1 MTISNVPNWKQ
12 FEIDGWQDCCAELK
26 EFVLHKKPEIALGM
40 SLMVW
45 RRCWP
50 QPYTQLPDECPKL
63 WDLLEPT
70 FGKIR
75 QVGFFVMHDK
85 WTAIHTDN
93 YDAIADGKGAA
104 CRRINMPVM
113 NCAKSVTRFWKP
125 KPIEVIKQNTEDE
138 NPLNRNVNGERL
150 AVSLASTDPDKDTVE
165 MNARGQDPE
174 WISDRLG
181 HDNVKWKPTKVLM
194 PDGTHYNNYAY
205 KNMLE
210 IDSVVVDKP
219 TILRVDVPH
228 NVTVT
233 GWNFPRVTV
242 TVGFEDESVL
252 ETY

>member
-50 QPYTQLPDECPKL
+50 QPYEQLPEECPKL
-63 WDLLEPT
+63 WNLLEPT

-93 YDAIADGKGAA
+93 YDAVADGKGAA
-104 CRRINMPVM
+104 GRRINMPVM
-113 NCAKSVTRFWKP
+113 NCQQSVTRFWTQKP
-125 KPIEVIKQNTEDE
+125 TSVDDDAQ
-138 NPLNRNVNGERL
+138 
-150 AVSLASTDPDKDTVE
+150 
-165 MNARGQDPE
+165 GQSPE
-174 WISDRLG
+174 WVADRLG
-181 HDNVKWKPTKVLM
+181 ADNLKWKPTRILM
-194 PDGTHYNNYAY
+194 PDGTHYNNFAY
-205 KNMLE
+205 KNMIE

-219 TILRVDVPH
+219 TIIRVDVPH

-233 GWNFPRVTV
+233 GWKFPRVTV
-242 TVGFEDESVL
+242 TVGFEDEELL

>member
-12 FEIDGWQDCCAELK
+12 FEIDGWQECCAELK

-50 QPYTQLPDECPKL
+50 LPYEQLPEECPQL
-63 WDLLEPT
+63 WSLLEPT

-93 YDAIADGKGAA
+93 YDAVADGKGAA
-104 CRRINMPVM
+104 SRRINMPVM
-113 NCAKSVTRFWKP
+113 NCQQSVTRFWKQ
-125 KPIEVIKQNTEDE
+125 KPTSVDDDAQ
-138 NPLNRNVNGERL
+138 
-150 AVSLASTDPDKDTVE
+150 
-165 MNARGQDPE
+165 GQSPE
-174 WISDRLG
+174 WVADRLG
-181 HDNVKWKPTKVLM
+181 ADNLKWKPTRILM
-194 PDGTHYNNYAY
+194 PDGTHYNNFAY
-205 KNMLE
+205 KNMIE

-219 TILRVDVPH
+219 TIIRVDVPH

-233 GWNFPRVTV
+233 GWKFPRVTV
-242 TVGFEDESVL
+242 TVGFEDEELL

>member
-26 EFVLHKKPEIALGM
+26 EFVLHKKPEIALGV

-50 QPYTQLPDECPKL
+50 QPYEQLPEECPKL

-93 YDAIADGKGAA
+93 YDAVADGKGAA

-113 NCAKSVTRFWKP
+113 NCKKSVTRFWKQ
-125 KPIEVIKQNTEDE
+125 KP
-138 NPLNRNVNGERL
+138 
-150 AVSLASTDPDKDTVE
+150 LASVDDD
-165 MNARGQDPE
+165 AQGQNPE
-174 WISDRLG
+174 WVTDRLG
-181 HDNVKWKPTKVLM
+181 ADNLKWKPTRVLM
-194 PDGTHYNNYAY
+194 PDGTHYNNFAY
-205 KNMLE
+205 KNMIE
-210 IDSVVVDKP
+210 VDSVVVDKP
-219 TILRVDVPH
+219 TIIRVDVPH
-228 NVTVT
+228 NVTMS
-233 GWNFPRVTV
+233 GWKFPRVTV
-242 TVGFEDESVL
+242 TVGFEDEKLL

>member
-12 FEIDGWQDCCAELK
+12 FEIDGWQECCAELK

-50 QPYTQLPDECPKL
+50 LPYEQLPEECPQL
-63 WDLLEPT
+63 WSLLEPT

-113 NCAKSVTRFWKP
+113 NCQQSVTRFWKQ
-125 KPIEVIKQNTEDE
+125 KPTSVDDDAQ
-138 NPLNRNVNGERL
+138 
-150 AVSLASTDPDKDTVE
+150 
-165 MNARGQDPE
+165 GQSPE
-174 WISDRLG
+174 WVADRLG
-181 HDNVKWKPTKVLM
+181 ADNLKWKPTRILM
-194 PDGTHYNNYAY
+194 PDGTHYNNFAY
-205 KNMLE
+205 KNMIE

-219 TILRVDVPH
+219 TIIRVDVPH

-233 GWNFPRVTV
+233 GWKFPRVTV
-242 TVGFEDESVL
+242 TVGFEDEELL

>member
-50 QPYTQLPDECPKL
+50 QPYEQLPEECPKL
-63 WDLLEPT
+63 WNLLEPT

-93 YDAIADGKGAA
+93 YDAIADGEGAA
-104 CRRINMPVM
+104 GRRINMPVM
-113 NCAKSVTRFWKP
+113 NCEQSVTRFWTQ
-125 KPIEVIKQNTEDE
+125 KPIEEVKQNMKDAEPHD
-138 NPLNRNVNGERL
+138 RNVNGARV
-150 AVSLASTDPDKDTVE
+150 AVSLASVDDD
-165 MNARGQDPE
+165 AQGQSPE
-174 WISDRLG
+174 WVADRLG
-181 HDNVKWKPTKVLM
+181 ADNLKWKPTRILM
-194 PDGTHYNNYAY
+194 PDGTHYNNFAY
-205 KNMLE
+205 KNMIE
-210 IDSVVVDKP
+210 VDSVVVDKP
-219 TILRVDVPH
+219 TIIRVDVPH
-228 NVTVT
+228 NVTVS
-233 GWNFPRVTV
+233 GWKFPRVTV
-242 TVGFEDESVL
+242 TVGFEDEKLL

>member
-50 QPYTQLPDECPKL
+50 QPYEQLPEECPKL
-63 WDLLEPT
+63 WNLLEPT

-93 YDAIADGKGAA
+93 YDAVADGKGAA
-104 CRRINMPVM
+104 GRRINMPVM
-113 NCAKSVTRFWKP
+113 NCQQSVTRFWKQ
-125 KPIEVIKQNTEDE
+125 KPTSVDDDAQ
-138 NPLNRNVNGERL
+138 
-150 AVSLASTDPDKDTVE
+150 
-165 MNARGQDPE
+165 GQSPE
-174 WISDRLG
+174 WVADRLG
-181 HDNVKWKPTKVLM
+181 ADNLKWKPTRILM
-194 PDGTHYNNYAY
+194 PDGTHYNNFAY
-205 KNMLE
+205 KNMIE
-210 IDSVVVDKP
+210 VDSVVVDKP
-219 TILRVDVPH
+219 TIIRVDVPH
-228 NVTVT
+228 NVTVS
-233 GWNFPRVTV
+233 GWKFPRVTV
-242 TVGFEDESVL
+242 TVGFEDEKLL

>member
-12 FEIDGWQDCCAELK
+12 FEIDGWQECCAELK

-50 QPYTQLPDECPKL
+50 LPYEQLPEECPQL
-63 WDLLEPT
+63 WSLLEPT

-104 CRRINMPVM
+104 GRRINMPVM
-113 NCAKSVTRFWKP
+113 NCEQSVTRFWTQ
-125 KPIEVIKQNTEDE
+125 KPIEEVKQNMKDAEPHD
-138 NPLNRNVNGERL
+138 RNVNGARV
-150 AVSLASTDPDKDTVE
+150 AVSLASVDDD
-165 MNARGQDPE
+165 AQGQSPE
-174 WISDRLG
+174 WVADRLG
-181 HDNVKWKPTKVLM
+181 ADNLKWKPTRILM
-194 PDGTHYNNYAY
+194 PDGTHYNNFAY
-205 KNMLE
+205 KNMIE

-219 TILRVDVPH
+219 TIIRVDVPH

-233 GWNFPRVTV
+233 GWKFPRVTV
-242 TVGFEDESVL
+242 TVGFEDEELL

>member
-12 FEIDGWQDCCAELK
+12 FEIDGWQECCAELK

-50 QPYTQLPDECPKL
+50 QPYLQLPEECPKL

-104 CRRINMPVM
+104 GRRINMPVM
-113 NCAKSVTRFWKP
+113 NCEQSVTRFWKQ
-125 KPIEVIKQNTEDE
+125 KPVEILEQNMKDE
-138 NPLNRNVNGERL
+138 EPHDRNVNGARV
-150 AVSLASTDPDKDTVE
+150 AVSLASVDDD
-165 MNARGQDPE
+165 AQGQSPE
-174 WISDRLG
+174 WVADRLG
-181 HDNVKWKPTKVLM
+181 AENLKWKPTRILM
-194 PDGTHYNNYAY
+194 PDGTHYNNFAY

-242 TVGFEDESVL
+242 TVGFEDEELL

>member
-12 FEIDGWQDCCAELK
+12 FEIDGWQECCAELK

-50 QPYTQLPDECPKL
+50 LPYEQLPEECPQL
-63 WDLLEPT
+63 WSLLEPT

-104 CRRINMPVM
+104 GRRINMPVM
-113 NCAKSVTRFWKP
+113 NCEQSVTRFWTQ
-125 KPIEVIKQNTEDE
+125 KPIEEVKQNMKDAEPHD
-138 NPLNRNVNGERL
+138 RNVNGARV
-150 AVSLASTDPDKDTVE
+150 AVSLASVDDD
-165 MNARGQDPE
+165 AQGQSPE
-174 WISDRLG
+174 WVADRLG
-181 HDNVKWKPTKVLM
+181 ADNLKWKPTRVLM
-194 PDGTHYNNYAY
+194 PDGTHYNNFAY
-205 KNMLE
+205 KNMIE
-210 IDSVVVDKP
+210 VDSVVVDKP
-219 TILRVDVPH
+219 TIIRVDVPH
-228 NVTVT
+228 NVTVS
-233 GWNFPRVTV
+233 GWKFPRVTV
-242 TVGFEDESVL
+242 TVGFEDEKLL

>member
-50 QPYTQLPDECPKL
+50 QPYEQLPEECPKL

-93 YDAIADGKGAA
+93 YDAVADGKGAA

-113 NCAKSVTRFWKP
+113 NCKKSVTRFWKQ
-125 KPIEVIKQNTEDE
+125 K
-138 NPLNRNVNGERL
+138 
-150 AVSLASTDPDKDTVE
+150 SLASVDDD
-165 MNARGQDPE
+165 AQGQNPE
-174 WISDRLG
+174 WVTDRLG
-181 HDNVKWKPTKVLM
+181 ADNLKWKPTRVLM
-194 PDGTHYNNYAY
+194 PDGTHYNNFAY
-205 KNMLE
+205 KNMIE
-210 IDSVVVDKP
+210 VDSVVVDKP
-219 TILRVDVPH
+219 TIIRVDVPH
-228 NVTVT
+228 NVTMS
-233 GWNFPRVTV
+233 GWKFPRVTV
-242 TVGFEDESVL
+242 TVGFEDEKLL

>member
-50 QPYTQLPDECPKL
+50 QPYEQLPEECPKL
-63 WDLLEPT
+63 WNLLEPT

-104 CRRINMPVM
+104 GRRINMPVM
-113 NCAKSVTRFWKP
+113 NCEQSVTRFWTQ
-125 KPIEVIKQNTEDE
+125 KPIEEVKQNMKDAEPHD
-138 NPLNRNVNGERL
+138 RNVNGARV
-150 AVSLASTDPDKDTVE
+150 AVSLASVDDD
-165 MNARGQDPE
+165 AQGQSPE
-174 WISDRLG
+174 WVADRLG
-181 HDNVKWKPTKVLM
+181 ADNLKWKPTRVLM
-194 PDGTHYNNYAY
+194 PDGTHYNNFAY
-205 KNMLE
+205 KNMIE
-210 IDSVVVDKP
+210 VDSVVVDKP
-219 TILRVDVPH
+219 TIIRVDVPH
-228 NVTVT
+228 NVTVS
-233 GWNFPRVTV
+233 GWKFPRVTV
-242 TVGFEDESVL
+242 TVGFEDEKLL

>member
-50 QPYTQLPDECPKL
+50 QPYTKLPEECPKL
-63 WDLLEPT
+63 WDLLVPT
-70 FGKIR
+70 FGPIR

-85 WTAIHTDN
+85 WCSIHTDN

-113 NCAKSVTRFWKP
+113 NCEKSVTRFWKQ
-125 KPIEVIKQNTEDE
+125 KPIEVVKQSVKDE
-138 NPLNRNVNGERL
+138 GPLSRNLN
-150 AVSLASTDPDKDTVE
+150 DKPAQVE
-165 MNARGQDPE
+165 DPE
-174 WISDRLG
+174 WISDEVG
-181 HDNVKWKPTKVLM
+181 HDNVEWEPTKVLM

-205 KNMLE
+205 KNMIE
-210 IDSVVVDKP
+210 VDSVVVDKP

-242 TVGFEDESVL
+242 TVGFDDESVL

>member
-50 QPYTQLPDECPKL
+50 QPYEQLPEECPKL

-93 YDAIADGKGAA
+93 YDAVADGKGAA

-113 NCAKSVTRFWKP
+113 NCQESVTRFWKQ
-125 KPIEVIKQNTEDE
+125 KP
-138 NPLNRNVNGERL
+138 
-150 AVSLASTDPDKDTVE
+150 LASVDDD
-165 MNARGQDPE
+165 AQGQNPE
-174 WISDRLG
+174 WVTDRLG
-181 HDNVKWKPTKVLM
+181 ADNLKWKPTRVLM
-194 PDGTHYNNYAY
+194 PDGTHYNNFAY
-205 KNMLE
+205 KNMIE
-210 IDSVVVDKP
+210 VDSVVVDKP
-219 TILRVDVPH
+219 TIIRVDVPH
-228 NVTVT
+228 NVTMS
-233 GWNFPRVTV
+233 GWKFPRVTV
-242 TVGFEDESVL
+242 TVGFEDEKLL

>member
-50 QPYTQLPDECPKL
+50 QPYEQLPEECPKL

-93 YDAIADGKGAA
+93 YDAVADGKGAA

-113 NCAKSVTRFWKP
+113 NCQKSITRFWKQ
-125 KPIEVIKQNTEDE
+125 KP
-138 NPLNRNVNGERL
+138 
-150 AVSLASTDPDKDTVE
+150 LASVDDD
-165 MNARGQDPE
+165 AQGQNPE
-174 WISDRLG
+174 WVTDRLG
-181 HDNVKWKPTKVLM
+181 ADNLKWKPTRVLM
-194 PDGTHYNNYAY
+194 PDGTHYNNFAY
-205 KNMLE
+205 KNMIE
-210 IDSVVVDKP
+210 VDSVVVDKP
-219 TILRVDVPH
+219 TIIRVDVPH
-228 NVTVT
+228 NVTMS
-233 GWNFPRVTV
+233 GWKFPRVTV
-242 TVGFEDESVL
+242 TVGFEDEKLL

>member
-50 QPYTQLPDECPKL
+50 QPYEQLPEECPKL

-93 YDAIADGKGAA
+93 YDAVADGKGAA

-113 NCAKSVTRFWKP
+113 NCKKSVTRFWKQ
-125 KPIEVIKQNTEDE
+125 KP
-138 NPLNRNVNGERL
+138 
-150 AVSLASTDPDKDTVE
+150 LASVDDD
-165 MNARGQDPE
+165 AQGQNPE
-174 WISDRLG
+174 WVTDRLG
-181 HDNVKWKPTKVLM
+181 ADNLKWKPTRVLM
-194 PDGTHYNNYAY
+194 PDGTHYNNFAY
-205 KNMLE
+205 KNMIE
-210 IDSVVVDKP
+210 VDSVVVDKP
-219 TILRVDVPH
+219 TIIRVDVPH
-228 NVTVT
+228 NVTMS
-233 GWNFPRVTV
+233 GWKFPRVTV
-242 TVGFEDESVL
+242 TVGFEDEKLL

>member
-12 FEIDGWQDCCAELK
+12 FEIDGWQECCAELK

-50 QPYTQLPDECPKL
+50 LPYEQLPEECPQL
-63 WDLLEPT
+63 WSLLEPT

-113 NCAKSVTRFWKP
+113 NCQQSVTRFWKQ
-125 KPIEVIKQNTEDE
+125 KPIEEIEQNMKNAEAHD
-138 NPLNRNVNGERL
+138 RNVNGARL
-150 AVSLASTDPDKDTVE
+150 AVSLASVDDD
-165 MNARGQDPE
+165 AQGQSPE
-174 WISDRLG
+174 WVADRLG
-181 HDNVKWKPTKVLM
+181 ADNLKWKPTRILM
-194 PDGTHYNNYAY
+194 PDGTHYNNFAY
-205 KNMLE
+205 KNMIE

-219 TILRVDVPH
+219 TIIRVDVPH

-233 GWNFPRVTV
+233 GWKFPRVTV
-242 TVGFEDESVL
+242 TVGFEDEELL